1 MKKNIIITIV
11 LAIVVIAAILIVNK
25 KNEYKQPD
33 ITEVPSRNDT
43 ATIPESSASTTKVYT
58 IAEVNMHDKATDCWI
73 VIGDKVIDA
82 TSFIASGKHPNDKI
96 LNGCGK
102 DATEMFKSVK
112 KHSGP
117 QAQETITNRCVRI
130 VLWKIYFM
138 K

>member
-43 ATIPESSASTTKVYT
+43 AIIPESTSTSTIDKVYS
-58 IAEVNMHDKATDCWI
+58 IAEVNVHDKATDCWMI
-73 VIGDKVIDA
+73 VDGDKVIDA

-102 DATEMFKSVK
+102 DATEMFESVK
-112 KHSGP
+112 KHGGP
-117 QAQETITNRCVRI
+117 EAQKVIMKSQI
-130 VLWKIYFM
+130 GVLE
-138 K
+138 